1 MGAKVDEGIERSS
14 GGDLPDDRRRKF
26 PFSFSPG
33 EGEER
38 IGAPEPVS
46 LRLLPARE
54 PEGVGRGKET
64 VKRVEAGLLKG
75 LYDLLEEEI
84 FHYHLLVEE
93 LKKESEHLRRGSVDS
108 LTESL
113 QSLEIHA
120 ATIRKIHESIQKT
133 VGKTL
138 ALLSPGEAERGLSRL
153 LVVLPPQDAAP
164 IKSYQNTV
172 DGLKI
177 RMARINERNKTYIK
191 ESMNYWKDL
200 VTLLTEPL
208 AESPVYVQN
217 GKKSVSGSLPRTLNR
232 KV

>member
-1 MGAKVDEGIERSS
+1 MK
-14 GGDLPDDRRRKF
+14 P
-26 PFSFSPG
+26 
-33 EGEER
+33 
-38 IGAPEPVS
+38 
-46 LRLLPARE
+46 
-54 PEGVGRGKET
+54 
-64 VKRVEAGLLKG
+64 VEAGLLKG

-120 ATIRKIHESIQKT
+120 AAIRKVHESIQKT

-153 LVVLPPQDAAP
+153 LAVLPPEDGGP
-164 IKSYQNTV
+164 IKSYQNTL
-172 DGLKI
+172 DRMKI
-177 RMARINERNKTYIK
+177 RMARINERNKSYIK

-200 VTLLTEPL
+200 VSLLAEPL

-217 GKKSVSGSLPRTLNR
+217 GKKSVPASLPRTLNR

>member
-1 MGAKVDEGIERSS
+1 M
-14 GGDLPDDRRRKF
+14 
-26 PFSFSPG
+26 
-33 EGEER
+33 
-38 IGAPEPVS
+38 
-46 LRLLPARE
+46 
-54 PEGVGRGKET
+54 KE
-64 VKRVEAGLLKG
+64 VEAGLLRG

-93 LKKESEHLRRGSVDS
+93 LKKESDHLRRGSVDS

-120 ATIRKIHESIQKT
+120 AAIRKVHESIQKT

-153 LVVLPPQDAAP
+153 LAVLPPEDAKP
-164 IKSYQNTV
+164 IQSYQNTL
-172 DGLKI
+172 DRMKI
-177 RMARINERNKTYIK
+177 RIARINERNKSYIQ

-200 VTLLTEPL
+200 VSLLAEPL

-217 GKKSVSGSLPRTLNR
+217 GKKSVSASLSLTLNR

>member
-1 MGAKVDEGIERSS
+1 ME
-14 GGDLPDDRRRKF
+14 
-26 PFSFSPG
+26 
-33 EGEER
+33 
-38 IGAPEPVS
+38 
-46 LRLLPARE
+46 
-54 PEGVGRGKET
+54 RGKET
-64 VKRVEAGLLKG
+64 VKQVEAGLLKG

-120 ATIRKIHESIQKT
+120 AAIRKVHESIQKT
-133 VGKTL
+133 VGL

-153 LVVLPPQDAAP
+153 LAVLPPEDGGP
-164 IKSYQNTV
+164 IKSYQNTL
-172 DGLKI
+172 GRMKI
-177 RMARINERNKTYIK
+177 RMARINERNKNYIK

-200 VTLLTEPL
+200 VSLLAEPL

-217 GKKSVSGSLPRTLNR
+217 GKKSVSASLPRTLNR

>member
-1 MGAKVDEGIERSS
+1 M
-14 GGDLPDDRRRKF
+14 
-26 PFSFSPG
+26 
-33 EGEER
+33 
-38 IGAPEPVS
+38 
-46 LRLLPARE
+46 
-54 PEGVGRGKET
+54 KE
-64 VKRVEAGLLKG
+64 VEAGLLRG

-93 LKKESEHLRRGSVDS
+93 LKKESEHLRRCSVNS

-120 ATIRKIHESIQKT
+120 AAIRKVHESIRKS

-153 LVVLPPQDAAP
+153 LAVLPPEDAGP
-164 IKSYQNTV
+164 IKSYQNT
-172 DGLKI
+172 LARMKI
-177 RMARINERNKTYIK
+177 RIARINERNKSYIR

-200 VTLLTEPL
+200 VSLLAEPL
-208 AESPVYVQN
+208 PESSVYVQN
-217 GKKSVSGSLPRTLNR
+217 GKKSVSPSLSLTLNR